1 MNFHLEFTPKQFPV
15 TINHQHK
22 LMLMGSCFTENIGDK
37 LMAHKFQVLQNPNGI
52 LFNPVSVKEAFENYI
67 ANKAITEKD
76 LFYLYEGYHSWQHHS
91 RFSGVTAQDAVAK
104 INTSTQ
110 QAHQYLKTAD
120 WIVITYGS
128 AWVYELTENATNA
141 VVGNVVANN
150 HKAPA
155 NWFNRRL
162 LTNNEVCNIVNET
175 IDKLQQFNPNLKII
189 FTISPVRHL
198 REGFIENNR
207 SKAAL
212 IHAVHT
218 ATEQFKNVFYF
229 PAYELVIDDLRD
241 YRFFAEDMV
250 HPNYATTNYV
260 WEKFVAACIDEPSQ
274 QLMQQINEI
283 NAAVN
288 HKPFNP
294 SSAAHKKFSDSN
306 LKKIENIK
314 KVFPYINFTQEENIF
329 NPDAP
334 VPPSGGRGGS

>member
-1 MNFHLEFTPKQFPV
+1 MDFRLEFTPKTFPV
-15 TINHQHK
+15 TINHQHT

-37 LMAHKFQVLQNPNGI
+37 LLVHKFELLQNPNGI

-67 ANKAITEKD
+67 VNKVITEKD
-76 LFYLYEGYHSWQHHS
+76 LFFLNEGYHSWQHHS
-91 RFSGVTAQDAVAK
+91 RFSGVTAQHAVTK

-110 QAHQYLKTAD
+110 QAHSYLKTAD
-120 WIVITYGS
+120 WIIITYGS

-141 VVGNVVANN
+141 IVGNVAANN

-162 LTNNEVCNIVNET
+162 LTNKEVCGIVNET
-175 IDKLQQFNPNLKII
+175 VDKLQQFNPNLKII

-212 IHAVHT
+212 VHAVHT

-241 YRFFAEDMV
+241 YRFYAEDMV
-250 HPNYATTNYV
+250 HPNYAATNYV
-260 WEKFVAACIDEPSQ
+260 WEKFVGACIDEPSQ

-283 NAAVN
+283 NAAVY
-288 HKPFNP
+288 HK
-294 SSAAHKKFSDSN
+294 A
-306 LKKIENIK
+306 
-314 KVFPYINFTQEENIF
+314 F
-329 NPDAP
+329 NPDSAP
-334 VPPSGGRGGS
+334 HQAFKKKYLEKIKVMQQKFPYMNLSAEIKSFS